1 MLLKKLLALLII
13 VVVATLAWRGSHADS
28 QSTTTPR
35 IAPSAQSV
43 APPSGTATESGP
55 APATSGASND
65 AMRSTD
71 PSSPVTSVQ
80 GPPPPSDNGAD
91 KGSQPIFTDQ
101 PPSWPRS
108 SNEKQQQLWKQAA
121 ACAEGFMKAAA
132 DGRRI
137 SEQQWWSRVK
147 PFLSDQAQKSWQGYG
162 SRVPFS
168 KVSGGGVPMPLDGTP
183 ASEDLPVWVKTDTGV
198 WIVHTATGPDGTKV
212 VTVVS
217 ADEGGQR

>member
-1 MLLKKLLALLII
+1 MHKKILALL
-13 VVVATLAWRGSHADS
+13 VVAGLAMLAWRGSHADS
-28 QSTTTPR
+28 QPSAASPSTAST
-35 IAPSAQSV
+35 AQSV
-43 APPSGTATESGP
+43 APPSVTATDTESSVPSSSAVDG
-55 APATSGASND
+55 
-65 AMRSTD
+65 TD

-91 KGSQPIFTDQ
+91 EDSQAISTDQ
-101 PPSWPRS
+101 PPAWPHS
-108 SNEKQQQLWKQAA
+108 SNPKQQQLWKQAT

-132 DGRRI
+132 EGRRV
-137 SEQQWWSRVK
+137 SESQWWSRVK

-168 KVSGGGVPMPLDGTP
+168 KVISQGVPMPLDGTP

-217 ADEGGQR
+217 AEGGEQR